1 MVDAPVLLA
10 EGMEAYLAAFRAAQS
25 PPGGTLAGAR
35 LSSDLGADAFARPPV
50 PGLRRHVSFI
60 VLPGREIA
68 VTIFHPGRAVERPG
82 ICYFH
87 GGGFAFG
94 SIETF
99 DVVAQAL
106 AEETGAVVVSVQYR
120 RLPENSYRAAQEDCF
135 AAFQW
140 VVANAALLGVDARR
154 IAVAGDSVGALFAT
168 VTAMMA
174 RDAGPTVRPVCQLL
188 MYGAYALVPGRPSY
202 LRGRDPLLSAQRV
215 EDFVRLYRQSQEAEP
230 FHPPPLSTP
239 DLSGLPPVVLIGAE
253 YDPLRAEGDEYA
265 DLLRAAGVEA
275 EVMTAPG
282 MIHGFLRAVAM
293 SPAAAR
299 VMKSAAKAIGPYLW
313 PDHQE
318 ETA

>member
-1 MVDAPVLLA
+1 MTDALVLA
-10 EGMEAYLAAFRAAQS
+10 DGIEAYLAAFRAAQS
-25 PPGGTLAGAR
+25 PMGGTLAGAR
-35 LSSDLGADAFARPPV
+35 LASDLGADAFARLPA

-60 VLPGREIA
+60 VASGREIA
-68 VTIFHPGRAVERPG
+68 VTILHPGRGAERPG

-94 SIETF
+94 SIESF
-99 DVVAQAL
+99 DIVAQAL

-135 AAFQW
+135 AAWEWFI
-140 VVANAALLGVDARR
+140 ANAPLLGVDPRR

-168 VTAMMA
+168 TTAIMA
-174 RDAGPTVRPVCQLL
+174 RDAGLPVRPVCQLL
-188 MYGAYALVPGRPSY
+188 MYGAYALTPGRSSY
-202 LRGRDPLLSAQRV
+202 LRGRDPLLSVQRV

-230 FHPPPLSTP
+230 FQSPPLSVP
-239 DLSGLPPVVLIGAE
+239 DLSGLPPALLIGAE
-253 YDPLRAEGDEYA
+253 HDPLRDEGDEYA
-265 DLLRAAGVEA
+265 DRLRMAGVEA
-275 EVMTAPG
+275 EVLTAPG

-299 VMKSAAKAIGPYLW
+299 VMKTVAQISRPLLW
-313 PDHQE
+313 PDKQE